1 VIFLAVFPIPPGSC
15 ASATADGLRKAH
27 TPAGIDGNRLAEE
40 SGVATPNETRNLG
53 RLKFL
58 VLLNVGLQLL
68 DGAVTYI
75 GTNRGYVEG
84 NPIVAA
90 AMTSIGPMGGLLSM
104 KGAAILLLLII
115 YRRGHLP
122 LVQPSLMS
130 LAVAYT
136 FLAILPWTLM
146 LAGLPTG

>member
-1 VIFLAVFPIPPGSC
+1 M
-15 ASATADGLRKAH
+15 
-27 TPAGIDGNRLAEE
+27 
-40 SGVATPNETRNLG
+40 ATPPQARNLG
-53 RLKFL
+53 RLKLL
-58 VLLNVGLQLL
+58 VVLNVGLQLL
-68 DGAVTYI
+68 DGIVTYI
-75 GTNRGYVEG
+75 GTDRGYAEG

-90 AMTSIGPMGGLLSM
+90 AMTSFGPMGGLLSM
-104 KGAAILLLLII
+104 KGAAILLLLTI